1 MHLTKS
7 FKGVGSIDSI
17 KVKSPKDCGNSPK
30 KRFINEH
37 IIALARNDI
46 GMLETTFTNNSNWI
60 LVGQESATGKKE
72 VLEAILDR
80 FNGEIAEI
88 EVQQIITHGSTA
100 AAHGSFKTA
109 EGSEFS
115 FCHLYQFVSAGKN
128 VIKEMTTYLIM
139 TNRLGAYNEG
149 V

>member
-37 IIALARNDI
+37 IIALARQDI
-46 GMLETTFTNNSNWI
+46 GLLEITFSNNSHWNI
-60 LVGQESATGKKE
+60 VGKVQAAGKQE
-72 VLEAILDR
+72 VLEAVLDR
-80 FNGEIAEI
+80 FNGEIKEI
-88 EVQQIITHGSTA
+88 EIQQIITHGSTA
-100 AAHGSFKTA
+100 AANGSFKTA
-109 EGSEFS
+109 EGREFS

-139 TNRLGAYNEG
+139 TSELGEYNDG
-149 V
+149 P